1 MNTILDAG
9 TFGAAALGIIILLA
23 LVGYFPT
30 RLFAGSATALVAL
43 TAIPVGVVMVVAVGG
58 AIVVYFDGPLGVL
71 VPTVFAVLCGAG
83 LAMLLRDIVR
93 KQSPFRP
100 LPEFLTGT
108 AVLLVAIVA
117 AAWQV
122 HAVFGYGPLATVSW
136 NNDVLSYAY
145 MARHIA
151 EFGTSQPGWIQGFNA
166 GPAARSDVPGAFV
179 LLSGL
184 APIFGDTMRVTLP
197 LMAAL
202 TAVVAICG
210 YLLVRGI
217 AGSGRIAAAFIG
229 VTCVVSFPATYDA
242 YQYFLSERLAIVI
255 TFASAIAVMQTRH
268 WGYLVGIQVVV
279 TVALIA
285 TYPHVIPLQIP
296 IAVTI
301 AAVCV
306 GRRLHFRLRTALIRG
321 VATVAGTGLGA
332 VVIVEYLGERIDF
345 ARILLSASA
354 GWSMP
359 TFSFLE
365 ALGMRDPFE
374 GNSRPEL
381 ALGEILVILALLPI
395 LTIVIRR
402 GGRPRVVA
410 AASLLLPSLLFV
422 RFAFA
427 EPGSYRQ
434 WKAMAFAAPFA
445 VVAIG
450 VALCLLAGTARL
462 WHSYYQGARVSLVVV
477 VAIWMV
483 VAFSGRYDPTGDI
496 KQCHWTDC
504 PVGSAVRDRFE
515 HYERNAGSGPVAVAR
530 GPYWPSMTAAYFLWG
545 RSIAMRDLNNWAVSG
560 DPVTRT
566 LGPNGWE
573 INAG

>member
-1 MNTILDAG
+1 MNIILDAG
-9 TFGAAALGIIILLA
+9 AFVAASVGILILLA
-23 LVGYFPT
+23 LVGYLPI
-30 RLFAGSATALVAL
+30 RLFAGSATAVVAL
-43 TAIPVGVVMVVAVGG
+43 TAIPVGVVTVVAVGG

-100 LPEFLTGT
+100 FPEFLTGT

-145 MARHIA
+145 MARHIS

-202 TAVVAICG
+202 TAGVALCG

-217 AGSGRIAAAFIG
+217 AGSGRIAAAIVG
-229 VTCVVSFPATYDA
+229 VTCVMSFSATYDA

-255 TFASAIAVMQTRH
+255 IFAGVIAATQTRH
-268 WGYLVGIQVVV
+268 WVYLVVIQAVV

-285 TYPHVIPLQIP
+285 TYPQVVPLQIP
-296 IAVTI
+296 IAVTS
-301 AAVCV
+301 AAMCV
-306 GRRLHFRLRTALIRG
+306 GRQLRFGLRQALIRG
-321 VATVAGTGLGA
+321 GATVAGVGLGA
-332 VVIVEYLGERIDF
+332 VMVAEYLGERIDH
-345 ARILLSASA
+345 AQMLLGAVA

-359 TFSFLE
+359 TFSFFE
-365 ALGMRDPFE
+365 ALGLRDPLW
-374 GNSRPEL
+374 GASGPERV
-381 ALGEILVILALLPI
+381 LGETFVMLALLLI
-395 LTIVIRR
+395 LVAIVPRDK
-402 GGRPRVVA
+402 RPRVVA
-410 AASLLLPSLLFV
+410 VAVLLLPIVLFAY
-422 RFAFA
+422 FALSD
-427 EPGSYRQ
+427 PDSYRQ
-434 WKAMAFAAPFA
+434 WKAMAFASPFA
-445 VVAIG
+445 VVAVG
-450 VALCLLAGTARL
+450 AALCLLAGTVRL
-462 WHSYYQGARVSLVVV
+462 WRSFRKLARVSFVVIFAV
-477 VAIWMV
+477 WMV

-496 KQCHWTDC
+496 TQCYWTDC
-504 PVGSAVRDRFE
+504 PIGSAVRVQFE
-515 HYERNAGSGPVAVAR
+515 YYEKTAGPGPVAIAR

-545 RSIAMRDLNNWAVSG
+545 RSIAMRDLNNWAISG